1 LTPVRT
7 RGAIKVVAANI
18 VVFAVLLLAVNG
30 VSAIILH
37 LLPARSYND
46 YRGYDPAKLVNY
58 RGNPQAEQIFRDYAS
73 VKYEFDPFVEWQP
86 RPYHGATL
94 TIDDA
99 HFRVTPTPRQLAP
112 SAPIVRFFGGSTM
125 LGEGSTNDG
134 TIPAQFAR
142 LNPAYRPVNHG
153 RDAFNTRQG
162 LEQVT
167 NLANE
172 GARTDVAVF
181 YEGTNDVY
189 TMCQRDIGL
198 NGQDQEVKMRRAIDQ
213 SRSGSGYVS
222 IGTALKS
229 LFIGSTRDLITRLQ
243 PQRHTQTGI
252 SYRCAQDPAY
262 ARAVAR
268 TAVANILAARRL
280 VLAHGGRFMAV
291 LQPDAF
297 FGRPRVD
304 QLGKKLYALGGSD
317 LPAQYKAVY
326 PLLRREI
333 RPYRQWFLDLSGV
346 FDGPEVVY
354 IDSAHV
360 SPNGNAIVA
369 RCMSAFL
376 GLPASGNVKAGGS
389 QIPVGH
395 RGPPARGCPA

>member
-1 LTPVRT
+1 MRV
-7 RGAIKVVAANI
+7 RGAIKVVATNI
-18 VVFAVLLLAVNG
+18 VVFGVLLLAVNG

-37 LLPARSYND
+37 LLPARPYSD
-46 YRGYDPAKLVNY
+46 YRGYDPAKLPNY
-58 RGNPQAEQIFRDYAS
+58 RGNPQAEQIFRDYAK
-73 VKYEFDPFVEWQP
+73 VTYEFAPFVEWQP
-86 RPYHGATL
+86 RPYHGETL

-99 HFRVTPTPRQLAP
+99 RHRVTPTPRQVAP

-125 LGEGSTNDG
+125 LGEGSTDAG

-142 LNPAYRPVNHG
+142 LNPAYRPVNQG
-153 RDAFNTRQG
+153 RDAFNSRQG
-162 LEQVT
+162 LEQVR

-198 NGQDQEVKMRRAIDQ
+198 NGQDQEVRMRRAIDQ
-213 SRSGSGYVS
+213 SRSGAGYVS
-222 IGTALKS
+222 AWAALKA
-229 LFIGSTRDLITRLQ
+229 LFIGKTRDLITRLQ
-243 PQRHTQTGI
+243 PQRHTKTGL
-252 SYRCAQDPAY
+252 SYRCAQDPTY

-268 TAVANILAARRL
+268 TAVANIMAARRL
-280 VLAHGGRFMAV
+280 VLANGGRFVAV

-304 QLGKKLYALGGSD
+304 HLGKKLYSLGGSD

-326 PLLRREI
+326 PFLRREI

-354 IDSAHV
+354 IDSAHI
-360 SPNGNAIVA
+360 SPNGNTIVA
-369 RCMSAFL
+369 RCMSAFMR
-376 GLPASGNVKAGGS
+376 LPASGNLKADGNQTGGA
-389 QIPVGH
+389 Q
-395 RGPPARGCPA
+395 RGSPAPGCPA